1 MLVANVQSAPGLL
14 LTAHKPAVFRAFALF
29 ITMLLMDWTGH

>member
-1 MLVANVQSAPGLL
+1 MLFARVQSAPGLL

-29 ITMLLMDWTGH
+29 ITMSSMDWTGH